1 MARYNAQAESAASL
15 AVDTGFA
22 WLYPVAGN
30 GYKLRRITL
39 GCTTTTA
46 VVPTS
51 QQVTV
56 GLNRTTNAG
65 TTPGGGMTPNKLDP
79 NSAAATGVF
88 STTFATPPTLTA
100 NDFYRIAFNT
110 QSGADLPFEMLEELV
125 VAAGTTAG
133 LAFMNRDLALP
144 TNHKIVLSVEWE
156 E

>member
-1 MARYNAQAESAASL
+1 MARVNAQCESAASL
-15 AVDTGFA
+15 AGDTGFA

-30 GYKLRRITL
+30 GFKLRRITV

-65 TTPGGGMTPNKLDP
+65 TTPGGGMTANKMDT
-79 NSAAATGVF
+79 NSAAATAVF

-100 NDFYRIAFNT
+100 NDFY
-110 QSGADLPFEMLEELV
+110 
-125 VAAGTTAG
+125 
-133 LAFMNRDLALP
+133 
-144 TNHKIVLSVEWE
+144 
-156 E
+156 